1 MNRFFAVSVVVLVS
15 GVALMAG
22 ALWGLDGWS
31 GRSGA
36 PPGAVVS
43 DAVVPPRAVEPVPSG
58 STAPPGSAAPV
69 RLLRS
74 WDLRRARAY
83 AEGDAAALR
92 RLYVP
97 GSRAGAGDVRL
108 LRSYRRRGLH
118 VTGMRMQLFAVQV
131 VAHTAGRWRV
141 RVTDRLAGA
150 VAVGHGQR
158 IRLPRDQASSHVV
171 TLVRRAGTWQVGS
184 VRG

>member
-1 MNRFFAVSVVVLVS
+1 MNRFFAVSVMALVA
-15 GVALMAG
+15 GAVLMAA
-22 ALWGLDGWS
+22 ALWGLDAWP

-36 PPGAVVS
+36 PP
-43 DAVVPPRAVEPVPSG
+43 DAVAPPRAVEQVLAV
-58 STAPPGSAAPV
+58 APPGSAAPV
-69 RLLRS
+69 RVLRS
-74 WDLRRARAY
+74 WDRRRARAY

-92 RLYVP
+92 RLYVL

-131 VAHTAGRWRV
+131 VGHSAGRWRV

-158 IRLPRDQASSHVV
+158 IRLPRDQASTHVV
-171 TLVRRAGTWQVGS
+171 TLVRRAGTWKVAS